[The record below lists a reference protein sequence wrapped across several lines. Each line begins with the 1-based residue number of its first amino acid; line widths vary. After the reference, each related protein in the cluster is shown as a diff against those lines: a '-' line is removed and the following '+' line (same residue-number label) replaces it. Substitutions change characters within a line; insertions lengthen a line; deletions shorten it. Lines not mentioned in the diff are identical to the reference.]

1 MRTTSLPFMLATL
14 LLTAGISLTTTGC
27 GAAASAGDRAVI
39 DQAQSL
45 HRALQPAVM
54 EEEARV
60 KNYLQQIGQRIVIA
74 AKDYYAQMPNKPA
87 DSSEWMF
94 TKNIQFHLVAGRTLN
109 ATTAG
114 GEHVYIYNAL
124 FQRCETEDELAA
136 VVAHEYAHVFAR
148 HVRRNFTALPPD
160 APPQD
165 IMRLLVN
172 NRFNAQEEQEA
183 DQYAFA
189 FFARAGWDPARYEG
203 LYQKLPGNDARV
215 TAAHTR
221 ADALPPAARDW
232 QQAPIADDRRFA
244 QHKRDA
250 DSLSNRKL
258 QDATAA
264 LFLTAMPS
272 CVSPVDTPEQRAA
285 QDQVTRPPAVESP
298 GSFQKGPR
306 ERG

>member
-1 MRTTSLPFMLATL
+1 MRTVPLILATL
-14 LLTAGISLTTTGC
+14 LLAATALTTTGC

-39 DQAQSL
+39 DQAQAF

-60 KNYLQQIGQRIVIA
+60 KAYVQQIGQRVVLA
-74 AKDYYAQMPNKPA
+74 AKDYYAQMPNKPV

-94 TKNIQFHLVAGRTLN
+94 SKNIQFHLMSSRVIN

-124 FQRCETEDELAA
+124 FQRCGTEDELAA
-136 VVAHEYAHVFAR
+136 VVAHEYAHIFAR
-148 HVRRNFTALPPD
+148 HIRRNFTALPQD
-160 APPQD
+160 AAPQD
-165 IMRLLVN
+165 IMRLLLTK
-172 NRFNAQEEQEA
+172 RFDLAEEQEA
-183 DQYAFA
+183 DQFAFA
-189 FFARAGWDPARYEG
+189 FYARAGWDPARYEG
-203 LYQKLPGNDARV
+203 LYQKLPGNEARV

-250 DSLSNRKL
+250 EALSNRKIP
-258 QDATAA
+258 DVTAA
-264 LFLTAMPS
+264 LYLTALPS
-272 CVSPVDTPEQRAA
+272 CVTPTDTPEQRAA
-285 QDQVTRPPAVESP
+285 QDQITRLPAVESP

-306 ERG
+306 DRG